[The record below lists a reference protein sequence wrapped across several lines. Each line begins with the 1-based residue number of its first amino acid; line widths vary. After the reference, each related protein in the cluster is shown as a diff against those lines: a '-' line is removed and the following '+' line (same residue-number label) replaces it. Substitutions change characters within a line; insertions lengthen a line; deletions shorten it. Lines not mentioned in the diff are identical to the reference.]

1 MKNYRSATASVFVLV
16 FLAVS
21 AFGEVTQSQD
31 LSAQD
36 DIARPDRIIVYDF
49 GATPADIPATAGITG
64 YYDKRDTAQS
74 TEEIALGRQLGSL
87 AAARL
92 VDKIAGMGLQAQRAG
107 QGPAPGIGDI
117 LITGQFISI
126 DEGDANKRIMIGF
139 GKGKAKLVT
148 RVEGYLV
155 TPTGHRRLGARQT
168 GTASGK
174 KPGLG
179 ASAIMTA
186 ATGNP
191 VGLVVNFAMT
201 AKKEKG
207 QKRLESAAKRAADQ
221 IAKELK
227 VIFKEQG
234 WI

>member
-1 MKNYRSATASVFVLV
+1 
-16 FLAVS
+16 
-21 AFGEVTQSQD
+21 
-31 LSAQD
+31 
-36 DIARPDRIIVYDF
+36 
-49 GATPADIPATAGITG
+49 
-64 YYDKRDTAQS
+64 
-74 TEEIALGRQLGSL
+74 
-87 AAARL
+87 
-92 VDKIAGMGLQAQRAG
+92 
-107 QGPAPGIGDI
+107 
-117 LITGQFISI
+117 
-126 DEGDANKRIMIGF
+126 MIGF

-148 RVEGYLV
+148 RIEGYLV

-179 ASAIMTA
+179 ASVIVTA

-191 VGLVVNFAMT
+191 VGLLVNSAMT
-201 AKKEKG
+201 LKMEKG

-227 VIFKEQG
+227 VIFKKHG